1 MHGLTGGRWP
11 TEAMVGRTPR
21 TGGETRRTEPGHL
34 QPGEPAAYLT
44 NHHGGPVE
52 GIHRR
57 HRRARPAP
65 RPDDEPASDYGNR
78 QGGDQPMPLWAPG
91 WPRARA

>member
-1 MHGLTGGRWP
+1 MSDHN
-11 TEAMVGRTPR
+11 
-21 TGGETRRTEPGHL
+21 
-34 QPGEPAAYLT
+34 GEPPIPEFSKTELYAVMDALQFQEI

-57 HRRARPAP
+57 HRRALPAP
-65 RPDDEPASDYGNR
+65 RPDNEPASDHGNR

-91 WPRARA
+91 WPRAGA